1 MNRRDFLRSAG
12 TVSAGLA
19 LSASEMETSRANPLG
34 NDDPAMLEDLR
45 RAIVDYFLKETNA
58 QTGLVADRTQPGS
71 PSSIAAVGMGP
82 SVYVVAVERGI
93 LPRSD
98 AIQRTLKLL
107 RFFKS
112 SPQGP
117 EADATG
123 YKGFYYHFLDMQT
136 GRRAVQC
143 EVSTVDTAIL
153 LAGVLTAANYFT
165 ATDSKDEK
173 EIRDTAEF
181 LYRRVDW
188 KWALDG
194 AATLSHGWQP
204 ESGFLPYRWDTGY
217 SEALMLYAMAL
228 GSPTFPIEPQGYHD
242 WLKTFEWKKIYD
254 LEYLY
259 AGPLFIHQM
268 SHLWIDFRGIRDDFN
283 RKVGID
289 YFENSRR
296 ATQVHRQ
303 YAIANPHG
311 FERYGEFVW
320 GLTASDGPGDVTLEV
335 NGVKRTFFDYIAR
348 GAPFGYVDSV
358 RAGNLH
364 PHRPPRHRRAAT
376 QSAQS
381 LRIRGQFQSHF
392 SAKGSAPECL
402 DVALGLRPKRRPDSD
417 DDRKLPVRAALEYF
431 PPLPLHRERLATR
444 GLPRRL
450 ARSLIS
456 LGRSCRR
463 FPPTGPT
470 RKPVGNFDPP
480 IAKPIFPAPHPLRFS
495 AKGGERKAQRSRIRS
510 NKHRRDQ

>member
-45 RAIVDYFLKETNA
+45 RAIVDYFLKETNF

-71 PSSIAAVGMGP
+71 PSSIAAVGMGL

-93 LPRSD
+93 LPRAD

-117 EADATG
+117 EPDSTG

-348 GAPFGYVDSV
+348 GAPFGPDDGTVSPWAVATSIPFAPEICIPTVRHAINVLQLKAHNPYGFVASFNPTFPQKAPDLNAWMSPWV
-358 RAGNLH
+358 FGLNEGPILMMIENYQSELLWNIFRRCPYIVKGLQRAGF
-364 PHRPPRHRRAAT
+364 
-376 QSAQS
+376 
-381 LRIRGQFQSHF
+381 RG
-392 SAKGSAPECL
+392 GWL
-402 DVALGLRPKRRPDSD
+402 DR
-417 DDRKLPVRAALEYF
+417 
-431 PPLPLHRERLATR
+431 
-444 GLPRRL
+444 
-450 ARSLIS
+450 
-456 LGRSCRR
+456 
-463 FPPTGPT
+463 
-470 RKPVGNFDPP
+470 
-480 IAKPIFPAPHPLRFS
+480 
-495 AKGGERKAQRSRIRS
+495 
-510 NKHRRDQ
+510 